1 MTHAAQHDWHA
12 SGIEQ
17 RRDAGFMHRTQRIV
31 DNRRSPTGAH
41 SPRVGGYA
49 LLRCSA
55 RGIGLAL
62 ALGLVACANDDT
74 KRSLDPVQVAMTG
87 DLEPIFEGED
97 LTLYE
102 VKRGIQF
109 PMAAPSESD
118 VASLQERA
126 VAPFQRFP
134 FITNEHVEVQVTWTL
149 SNLDA
154 ETRNVYILVEPWNEF
169 GRYVPG
175 LQLIDPDDG
184 EFAPNTSGIQI
195 LLPLPGTEGGDS
207 SRRHGTF
214 TIEDMNELAIDLA
227 TAMNMIANPPGEE
240 ARYGVA
246 GLVNHAFAREQR
258 SNRDALSRPYIPGV
272 IPGLTGIDIGLRTF
286 EPANIALEVVVE
298 VIDKDSGKVLEEDS
312 DAEALPE
319 PSVEISVASEGM

>member
-1 MTHAAQHDWHA
+1 MLPIQQIHDD
-12 SGIEQ
+12 S
-17 RRDAGFMHRTQRIV
+17 
-31 DNRRSPTGAH
+31 RSIAGAH
-41 SPRVGGYA
+41 SPRVGASA

-55 RGIGLAL
+55 RRAGLAL
-62 ALGLVACANDDT
+62 ALALVACSNDDT
-74 KRSLDPVQVAMTG
+74 KRSLDPVQVAMTS
-87 DLEPIFEGED
+87 DTAPIFEGED

-102 VKRGIQF
+102 VKRGIRF

-118 VASLQERA
+118 VAALQQRA
-126 VAPFQRFP
+126 VAPFERFP

-154 ETRNVYILVEPWNEF
+154 ETHNVAILVEPWNEF

-175 LQLIDPDDG
+175 LLLVDADDG
-184 EFAPNTSGIQI
+184 EFQPNTSGIQI
-195 LLPLPGTEGGDS
+195 LLPVPGTEGSDS

-214 TIEDMNELAIDLA
+214 TIEDMNELAIDFA

-240 ARYGVA
+240 AQYGVA

-258 SNRDALSRPYIPGV
+258 SNRDVLSKPYIPSV
-272 IPGLTGIDIGLRTF
+272 IPGLTGIDIGLRTY
-286 EPANIALEVVVE
+286 EPANVALEVVVE

-312 DAEALPE
+312 DAEPLPE